1 MNRWLGFKVLLQ
13 VDNLSKRDTLPNFVL
28 LVEFSVN
35 QEVFDKNSYDKFG
48 YFSVQWHKSYF
59 AVEGV

>member
-13 VDNLSKRDTLPNFVL
+13 AENLSKRDTLPNFVL
-28 LVEFSVN
+28 LVEFPVN

-48 YFSVQWHKSYF
+48 YFSVQRHKSNF
-59 AVEGV
+59 SLEGL